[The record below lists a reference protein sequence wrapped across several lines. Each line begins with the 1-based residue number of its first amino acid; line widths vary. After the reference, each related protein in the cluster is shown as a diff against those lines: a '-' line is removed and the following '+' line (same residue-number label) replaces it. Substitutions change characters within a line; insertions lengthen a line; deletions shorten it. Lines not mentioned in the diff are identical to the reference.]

1 MKKKILVA
9 CLCVALAVLTVAGT
23 TLAYLTSKTNEVK
36 NTFTVG
42 KVNIELWEH
51 QYVPETNE
59 LNDTKLDGSAG
70 KTGNDYKI
78 IPGVDLPK
86 DPTVVVKAGS
96 EDCWLFVKVDA
107 QNWPANQKISY
118 TFNTAGW
125 TKLTGV
131 EGVDNVY
138 YREMAEITADQ
149 TIELLTGNKVTVS
162 GDLTMDEINAFTE
175 AQKTPTLAFTAYAI
189 QKAGFTT
196 PAAAWAEVSKN

>member
-51 QYVPETNE
+51 QYVPETNT

-138 YREMAEITADQ
+138 YREMADITADQ

-196 PAAAWAEVSKN
+196 AAAAWAEVGN

>member
-9 CLCVALAVLTVAGT
+9 CLCVALAVLTIAGT

-138 YREMAEITADQ
+138 YREMADITADQ

-196 PAAAWAEVSKN
+196 AAAAWTEVSK

>member
-51 QYVPETNE
+51 QYVPETNT

-138 YREMAEITADQ
+138 YREMADITADQ

-162 GDLTMDEINAFTE
+162 EDLTMDEINAFTE

-196 PAAAWAEVSKN
+196 AAAAWAEVGN

>member
-23 TLAYLTSKTNEVK
+23 TLAYLTSKTKEVK

-51 QYVPETNE
+51 QYVPETNM

-138 YREMAEITADQ
+138 YREMADITADQ
-149 TIELLTGNKVTVS
+149 TIELLTDNKVTVS
-162 GDLTMDEINAFTE
+162 EDLTMDEINAFTE

-196 PAAAWAEVSKN
+196 AAAAWAEAGK

>member
-51 QYVPETNE
+51 QYVPETNT
-59 LNDTKLDGSAG
+59 LNDTKLDGSEG

-138 YREMAEITADQ
+138 YREMADITADQ

-196 PAAAWAEVSKN
+196 AAAAWAEVGN